1 MPNVTLLEIHTTW
14 RWITLLVE
22 IARGKNIVFPGVR
35 ESESERT
42 VAVGTYWTLLHRRL
56 FSVLRQSSVCLKVA
70 LYAENLFNLKSYRQI
85 R

>member
-22 IARGKNIVFPGVR
+22 IARGKNLVFPGVG

-42 VAVGTYWTLLHRRL
+42 VAVGTYWTLLRRL
-56 FSVLRQSSVCLKVA
+56 FSVLRLSEGCPLCSEPIQFEVLPS
-70 LYAENLFNLKSYRQI
+70 N
-85 R
+85 

>member
-22 IARGKNIVFPGVR
+22 IARGKNLVFPGVR
-35 ESESERT
+35 GSESERT
-42 VAVGTYWTLLHRRL
+42 VAVGTYWTLLRRL

-70 LYAENLFNLKSYRQI
+70 LYAENLFNLKSYREI